1 MVVAEPAIDLESGDE
16 GSEDSDMGI
25 AAQDKGTHKDFGQ
38 KAINEVALINARI
51 EEVQKSFYNRLESA
65 KLIKKQ
71 GRVPFSEHMTV
82 QGKDLVQIPDQLAAV
97 HDDIKRELAFF
108 NVTRQNVQAGM
119 QVLVQSNVPIS
130 RPDDFLAE
138 MLKTDEHMR
147 KVKSRFL
154 QQQQKIQTFEEKK
167 QRLEN
172 KKFHKAI
179 KDYKQ
184 KEKHGEKRKLKEATH
199 DLK

>member
-1 MVVAEPAIDLESGDE
+1 VVVAEPAIDLESGDE

-71 GRVPFSEHMTV
+71 GRIPFSEHMTV

-119 QVLVQSNVPIS
+119 QVLV
-130 RPDDFLAE
+130 
-138 MLKTDEHMR
+138 
-147 KVKSRFL
+147 
-154 QQQQKIQTFEEKK
+154 
-167 QRLEN
+167 
-172 KKFHKAI
+172 
-179 KDYKQ
+179 
-184 KEKHGEKRKLKEATH
+184 
-199 DLK
+199 